1 MCKIDQTKGKL
12 LGAEALGHTGSPLWC
27 PRVGFYPRIT
37 RVPLLSD
44 CFNSQLP
51 TGLHVYRSGHPLHG
65 ILSCSELPS
74 LQGPLPGCSMGLP
87 MPSGRDAKGKNPTKE
102 QKQHPH
108 ALQKIPWI
116 TNYLSWSPSHSD
128 THAPNSLN
136 PAQTQPKVLKLR
148 HTALVGTR
156 GSAAPPGV
164 LTEQLR
170 CSRFLWA
177 MVAQG
182 NGGGTTPGSA
192 QAAWG
197 TWGWAWWT

>member
-1 MCKIDQTKGKL
+1 MSHCYLTALIHSCPQDSTYTGVGTLCMGSSPALSSLPCKD
-12 LGAEALGHTGSPLWC
+12 
-27 PRVGFYPRIT
+27 
-37 RVPLLSD
+37 LS
-44 CFNSQLP
+44 QAAP
-51 TGLHVYRSGHPLHG
+51 WV
-65 ILSCSELPS
+65 
-74 LQGPLPGCSMGLP
+74 LP

-156 GSAAPPGV
+156 GWAAPPGV